1 MVSLEE
7 FGHLKEKVPHGFRE
21 HVAND
26 PSAGDPKHIDTIA
39 ATRYIPQLAFW
50 TEEGGMDDV
59 STSSLNLLSRGASS
73 FSEAHHDIA
82 HDLDTQEVFLDTSKK
97 VMKKVTIM
105 EDEMGY
111 LRDDL
116 SFVTKSFE
124 TMVKHLGAQ
133 GVKGF
138 SDFELEPKQ
147 DGAEWYAQRQRER
160 MQKDVDEMME
170 KQKAAKKKAGKTK
183 AQAARPA
190 AQQQDAEPAASGAA
204 AAATAASTINLNAD
218 EV

>member
-1 MVSLEE
+1 
-7 FGHLKEKVPHGFRE
+7 
-21 HVAND
+21 
-26 PSAGDPKHIDTIA
+26 
-39 ATRYIPQLAFW
+39 
-50 TEEGGMDDV
+50 
-59 STSSLNLLSRGASS
+59 
-73 FSEAHHDIA
+73 
-82 HDLDTQEVFLDTSKK
+82 
-97 VMKKVTIM
+97 
-105 EDEMGY
+105 
-111 LRDDL
+111 
-116 SFVTKSFE
+116 
-124 TMVKHLGAQ
+124 MVKNLGAQ
-133 GVKGF
+133 GVKSF